1 MANSFFIYLWKFMI
15 FIKDLDSPRI
25 FILFFLRENKIRKK
39 TLNVILYFGKDKWWK
54 TKVRYVVRLLIKNV
68 W

>member
-1 MANSFFIYLWKFMI
+1 MI
-15 FIKDLDSPRI
+15 FIKDLDSHFY
-25 FILFFLRENKIRKK
+25 FIFLRENKIRKK
-39 TLNVILYFGKDKWWK
+39 TLNVIPYFGKDKWWK